1 MAHTKKQTDAVAARN
16 ALAVLADAL
25 NRCRA
30 EDMRTPAV
38 MAALDAL
45 GAGASVTWPYEQFR
59 RALDYGNAETSS
71 QAEGRWQ
78 NVNASRNAVQRAVS
92 GRLRDR

>member
-1 MAHTKKQTDAVAARN
+1 MADTKNSKTDAAATRN

-25 NRCRA
+25 HRCRA
-30 EDMRTPAV
+30 EDMRTPSV

-78 NVNASRNAVQRAVS
+78 NVNASLNAVRRAV
-92 GRLRDR
+92 GERW